1 MRESTMKQTLPKTNS
16 KSVTRPTERLFKIQF
31 KIQFKRPFN
40 CFHGKSW
47 SLILMALIQVFVFI
61 PFATFAKNTTVRKVQ
76 EVNFAEMDLKGTVR
90 NPDGAYLVQ
99 KRGIKF
105 MPLYDMQKSM
115 DTKIR
120 DSIVY
125 AK

>member
-1 MRESTMKQTLPKTNS
+1 MTTLNKTH
-16 KSVTRPTERLFKIQF
+16 KTLIRMTRLMM
-31 KIQFKRPFN
+31 
-40 CFHGKSW
+40 
-47 SLILMALIQVFVFI
+47 SLVLMLLAN
-61 PFATFAKNTTVRKVQ
+61 PAFAKSKTIRKVQ

-105 MPLYDMQKSM
+105 MPLHEVQKDM

-120 DSIVY
+120 ESAQYVR
-125 AK
+125 